1 MLHKKYFYICFTVLW
16 ICFIFSFSLRDGEVS
31 NAMSNKV
38 GQAIIENFDAKFE
51 VIKKGVFLYGKIY
64 VDTIE
69 EMTIQKTFL

>member
-1 MLHKKYFYICFTVLW
+1 MLHKKYFY
-16 ICFIFSFSLRDGEVS
+16 
-31 NAMSNKV
+31 MSNKV

-69 EMTIQKTFL
+69 EMTIQKTSL